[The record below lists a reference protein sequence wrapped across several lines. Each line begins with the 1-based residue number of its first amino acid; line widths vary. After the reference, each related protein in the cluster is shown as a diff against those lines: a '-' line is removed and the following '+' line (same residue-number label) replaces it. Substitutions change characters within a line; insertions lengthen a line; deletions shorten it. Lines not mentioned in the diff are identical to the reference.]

1 MSLSASTYGTNERR
15 KVGKQSGGDGAVPSQ
30 AEIRWKCA
38 FTYMNA
44 VSRKNLT
51 DARAVDANDV
61 DTASETGGAF
71 GDGRD
76 RARFLPDD
84 SDIHLGRERPPKTG
98 CGTVMGGW
106 LRGSLTPQTLPSLFR
121 DSRADC
127 DARGK
132 HRRAL

>member
-1 MSLSASTYGTNERR
+1 VE
-15 KVGKQSGGDGAVPSQ
+15 
-30 AEIRWKCA
+30 CA

-51 DARAVDANDV
+51 DARAVDVNDV

-84 SDIHLGRERPPKTG
+84 SDIHLGREPTPKD
-98 CGTVMGGW
+98 W
-106 LRGSLTPQTLPSLFR
+106 ARDRDRGVAEGVAHAPDASITAC
-121 DSRADC
+121 DSCADC